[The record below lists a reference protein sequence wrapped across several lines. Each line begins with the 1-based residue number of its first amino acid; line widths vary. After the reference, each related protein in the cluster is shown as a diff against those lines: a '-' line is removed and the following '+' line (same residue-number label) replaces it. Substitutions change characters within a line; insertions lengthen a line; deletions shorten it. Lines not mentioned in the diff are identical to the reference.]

1 MSSFL
6 PKDFMGNMTQQ
17 YLCQSNSS
25 LHETRQLWETTDEMP
40 PNFWDFKAERLFSC
54 HLNIPIERPIT
65 NTLFQ
70 LHMTCQWLIPAPV
83 PLFRGRRGPSCAQ
96 NIKCDACPGLTSPPP
111 SPSFAFSPFLSF
123 LSFTGASSLSIP
135 FLLSYHTLA
144 TPLPKV
150 TFLVFMSLMSRSPC
164 LVPYTTWFLRH
175 APFTT
180 FCLPCSLCLVLSFTL
195 LITCSL
201 YHLSYATLALPHS
214 L

>member
-150 TFLVFMSLMSRSPC
+150 KFLVLCPLCHAHRV
-164 LVPYTTWFLRH
+164 LFLI
-175 APFTT
+175 
-180 FCLPCSLCLVLSFTL
+180 L
-195 LITCSL
+195 LDF
-201 YHLSYATLALPHS
+201 YATPLLPRSVCRVLYALFFLLRS